1 MSLFRAEL
9 HIHSCLSPCADEDM
23 TPCNLAGMASL
34 EGIGIAALTD
44 HNTAANCPAFFEACH
59 RYGITPL
66 GGMELTTAE
75 DIHLICLFPT
85 LEQTAAFDRAVR
97 RVRMQALNR
106 PHIFGRQL
114 WMGPGDQL
122 LGEDPWFLPAATAWT
137 LEEGVRQARKL
148 GGVCYPA
155 HIDREANGLLVILGG
170 FPQAPEFST
179 VELREGKHRPLARG
193 RRMVTAS
200 DAHRLWEIG
209 ASGFSLYLPAHP
221 GEHTRITGALL
232 KYLEGKE

>member
-1 MSLFRAEL
+1 M
-9 HIHSCLSPCADEDM
+9 
-23 TPCNLAGMASL
+23 
-34 EGIGIAALTD
+34 
-44 HNTAANCPAFFEACH
+44 
-59 RYGITPL
+59 
-66 GGMELTTAE
+66 
-75 DIHLICLFPT
+75 
-85 LEQTAAFDRAVR
+85 
-97 RVRMQALNR
+97 RMQALNR

-137 LEEGVRQARKL
+137 LEEGVRQAREL

-155 HIDREANGLLVILGG
+155 HIDREANGLLAILGG